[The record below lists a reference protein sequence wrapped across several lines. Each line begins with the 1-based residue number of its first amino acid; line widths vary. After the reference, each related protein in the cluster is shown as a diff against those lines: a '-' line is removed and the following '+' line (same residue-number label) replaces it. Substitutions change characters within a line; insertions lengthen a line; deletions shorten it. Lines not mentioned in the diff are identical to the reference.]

1 MYVIYQKGR
10 GVKTWGSRTKDL
22 TVESLLKLLNAISQ
36 MHESH
41 EPKQGKNKENHIQG
55 VDILRGNTL
64 VKPLKYRV
72 KEKTLQVAKG
82 NNISSVEQLKEWWLK
97 FIRNNESQKST
108 EWHLKCW
115 KKFVTKISTSS
126 ESRGRTFFFFPLKQR
141 LSNLT
146 EFTAS
151 RSTIRNTKENS
162 LGQWEIISDRKP
174 DLQEESRIHKMVGI
188 WGNKK
193 DNFFSF

>member
-1 MYVIYQKGR
+1 MIYQKGS
-10 GVKTWGSRTKDL
+10 GAKKWGSRTKDL
-22 TVESLLKLLNAISQ
+22 TVASLLKLLNAISQ

-115 KKFVTKISTSS
+115 KKFVTKISISS
-126 ESRGRTFFFFPLKQR
+126 ESRGRTFFFSTQTKAVKLDRIYCQQKHYKKHQR
-141 LSNLT
+141 KFFRPMGNYL
-146 EFTAS
+146 
-151 RSTIRNTKENS
+151 RSKARSVGRIKKTQNGRY
-162 LGQWEIISDRKP
+162 LGK
-174 DLQEESRIHKMVGI
+174 
-188 WGNKK
+188 
-193 DNFFSF
+193 